1 MKWTPQTLPDDWKA
15 QEQRWDAYHFVRTCG
30 LIVAFAALTLGAMLR

>member
-1 MKWTPQTLPDDWKA
+1 MAWTPQSLPDDWKA
-15 QEQRWDAYHFVRTCG
+15 QERRWDADHLVRTSG